1 MQTINNFRQLL
12 IAKDIA
18 TTATAGTTIASPST
32 LANGEVAVTDMSNR
46 VLANNTSGL
55 TSLPYVKLVQGQG
68 TDKPL
73 IVSPPIPRS
82 ATARAKAYVDY
93 VEQVSFVG
101 YNSATSGIGAF
112 DALSNFG
119 PASPIFRTTFKS
131 NYFEYA
137 DKLMEAISG
146 YMPMASDTISTFVD
160 KLTLAMTSE
169 IKKYIYIPYQ
179 VERVNSLA
187 AGSVTALTGTATSIV
202 FTKGSS
208 LATINGTIT
217 NSGLVGS
224 YMRVGGT
231 GVNNPVYKITNYT
244 ASTSIVLDQPFQGPT
259 ATVLVANAPL
269 ITPVTTTG
277 TAGAGWGIR
286 LTGLL
291 QSKFIANVYRYQMQ
305 KWVTTIQNMGTTTVS
320 DYTKANDGVG
330 TWYQIAEEE
339 VFTLFS
345 EGFADNAPIQVPPV
359 TYRQNV
365 VSGATYASIEV
376 YWKDMS
382 YNTTNVSDTA
392 ANFKQVKVAGACTY
406 DAVNGDSEF
415 VANSTFYDTG
425 AGEQDV
431 YSVLNAYL
439 TTGVPTQGT
448 FTAL

>member
-12 IAKDIA
+12 IAKDVAASAITLA
-18 TTATAGTTIASPST
+18 TPST
-32 LANGEVAVTDMSNR
+32 LAVGEVR
-46 VLANNTSGL
+46 VVDETNTIL
-55 TSLPYVKLVQGQG
+55 TTSTVASAKGVKVVQGQG
-68 TDKPL
+68 AGLPL
-73 IVSPPIPRS
+73 IVSPTIPN
-82 ATARAKAYVDY
+82 TAFMRAKTYVDY
-93 VEQVSFVG
+93 TEQVSFVG
-101 YNSATSGIGAF
+101 YNSASPTAAGSF
-112 DALSNFG
+112 DSLSNFG

-146 YMPMASDTISTFVD
+146 YKATASDTISTFVD
-160 KLTLAMTSE
+160 KLTLAMTNE
-169 IKKYIYIPYQ
+169 IKKYVYIPYQ

-231 GVNNPVYKITNYT
+231 GVNNPVYKITGYT
-244 ASTSIVLDQPFQGPT
+244 ASTSITLDQPFQGAS
-259 ATVLVANAPL
+259 ATVLVASAPL

-277 TAGAGWGIR
+277 VAGAGWGIR

-330 TWYQIAEEE
+330 TWYQVAEEE

-365 VSGATYASIEV
+365 DSAGTYGSIEV
-376 YWKDMS
+376 YWKDVK
-382 YNTTNVSDTA
+382 YNTTNIADTA
-392 ANFKQVKVAGACTY
+392 ASFKQVKIVGDGNGTSGNQTY
-406 DAVNGDSEF
+406 IAS
-415 VANSTFYDTG
+415 SCFYVVSGTN
-425 AGEQDV
+425 DV
-431 YSVLNAYL
+431 FSVLKAYL
-439 TTGVPTQGT
+439 PATNVSGT
-448 FTAL
+448 PST

>member
-68 TDKPL
+68 ADKPL
-73 IVSPPIPRS
+73 IVSPPIPKS

-93 VEQVSFVG
+93 VEQVSYVG
-101 YNSATSGIGAF
+101 YNPAGSTGSF

-169 IKKYIYIPYQ
+169 IKKYVYIPFM
-179 VERVNSLA
+179 VERVNSSTTEA
-187 AGSVTALTGTATSIV
+187 VGTGGATNII

-208 LATINGTIT
+208 LVTWTGAIT
-217 NSGLVGS
+217 NLPVGT
-224 YMRVGGT
+224 YFRLAT
-231 GVNNPVYKITNYT
+231 GVNNVIYKVKEKN
-244 ASTSIVLDQPFQGPT
+244 ATSLVLDQPFQG
-259 ATVLVANAPL
+259 ATNTVSLVATLQVVTVN
-269 ITPVTTTG
+269 TTTG
-277 TAGAGWGIR
+277 TAGTGWGIR

-376 YWKDMS
+376 YWKDVA

>member
-12 IAKDIA
+12 IAKNIA
-18 TTATAGTTIASPST
+18 GSASLGTIASPST
-32 LANGEVAVTDMSNR
+32 LANGEVR
-46 VLANNTSGL
+46 VVDETNTVLNTSTVL
-55 TSLPYVKLVQGQG
+55 NASSVKIVQGQG
-68 TDKPL
+68 TGLPL
-73 IVSPPIPRS
+73 IVSPSIPKTAS
-82 ATARAKAYVDY
+82 ARAKTYVDY
-93 VEQVSFVG
+93 TEQVSFVG
-101 YNSATSGIGAF
+101 YNSATTGVGAF

-146 YMPMASDTISTFVD
+146 YMPSASDNISTFVD
-160 KLTLAMTSE
+160 KLTLAMTNE
-169 IKKYIYIPYQ
+169 IKKYVYIPYQ
-179 VERVNSLA
+179 VERVNSIN
-187 AGSVTALTGTATSIV
+187 TGTTVLSAAAT
-202 FTKGSS
+202 FTNGSS
-208 LATINGTIT
+208 LVTCSNLGTLAIG
-217 NSGLVGS
+217 N
-224 YMRVGGT
+224 YIRVGTHTDTQAPIYKVTGLTAGVSFIIDQPYQGT
-231 GVNNPVYKITNYT
+231 TLTANPA
-244 ASTSIVLDQPFQGPT
+244 ASTRV
-259 ATVLVANAPL
+259 V
-269 ITPVTTTG
+269 TPVTTTG

-330 TWYQIAEEE
+330 TWYQVAEEE
-339 VFTLFS
+339 VFSLFS

-376 YWKDMS
+376 YWKDVA
-382 YNTTNVSDTA
+382 YNTTNIADTG
-392 ANFKQVKVAGACTY
+392 ANFKQVKVVGACTY
-406 DAVNGDSEF
+406 DTVNGDSEF

-425 AGEQDV
+425 SGEQDV

-439 TTGVPTQGT
+439 ATGVPTQGT